1 MKKISIYPLYELDS
15 NLAPPVEIANGIT
28 IISNN
33 IDLNKIKK
41 SNVSKEDAHHLRD
54 TQLCLQIDENVIP
67 PEKASIAFI
76 ISCRLLKR
84 TKVFIRYRV
93 DSSNEIRKIR
103 DDYPFVTA
111 SNVTTAIKQSEFKKI
126 AKLYAGLNKF
136 KNINKR
142 TGNAVYFL
150 GLAYRSRGWLES
162 LIFHVCAL
170 ETLTSA
176 SKRENNITQKFKK
189 RIHNFIGYN
198 EKKLE
203 KIYNIRSELVHGRYS
218 HKSVKENLKLNRI
231 AEAACGKMF
240 TKILLNS
247 RYLNAFTKNASRK
260 KLF

>member
-33 IDLNKIKK
+33 IDLNKINKL
-41 SNVSKEDAHHLRD
+41 NVSKEDAHHLRD
-54 TQLCLQIDENVIP
+54 TQLCLQIDENAIP

-93 DSSNEIRKIR
+93 DSSNEIKKIR

-111 SNVTTAIKQSEFKKI
+111 SNVTAAIKQSEFKKI

-150 GLAYRSRGWLES
+150 GLAYRSRGWLVS
-162 LIFHVCAL
+162 
-170 ETLTSA
+170 T
-176 SKRENNITQKFKK
+176 
-189 RIHNFIGYN
+189 
-198 EKKLE
+198 
-203 KIYNIRSELVHGRYS
+203 
-218 HKSVKENLKLNRI
+218 
-231 AEAACGKMF
+231 
-240 TKILLNS
+240 
-247 RYLNAFTKNASRK
+247 
-260 KLF
+260 